1 MSKVAEIHYDG
12 QVYEMPVIEGSE
24 NEKAIDISSLRAKSG
39 LITIDQ
45 GFKNTGSTTSAITF
59 LDGELGIL
67 RYRGYPIRLSLR
79 WRTCLFTESYQKKK
93 PSTVSKKTSRT
104 IH

>member
-59 LDGELGIL
+59 LHWFV
-67 RYRGYPIRLSLR
+67 RLP
-79 WRTCLFTESYQKKK
+79 LFTLNR
-93 PSTVSKKTSRT
+93 STQTGRGTK
-104 IH
+104 